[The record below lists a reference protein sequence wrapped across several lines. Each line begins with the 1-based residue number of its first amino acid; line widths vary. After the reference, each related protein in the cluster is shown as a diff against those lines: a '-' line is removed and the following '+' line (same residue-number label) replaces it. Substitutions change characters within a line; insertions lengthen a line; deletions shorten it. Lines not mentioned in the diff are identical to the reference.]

1 MNKQEKQLMVERLK
15 ENVHPWFCL
24 PYEFRK
30 CLVTNWEHVLVRH
43 KNDWQKPWFPYRKLD
58 DGCVVRLSPDFQLPA
73 PEIEAPAGYRIVSM
87 EDQKRCK
94 FPLDCDIKYTVCGRH
109 GWIPPLYRN
118 WRNDETDG
126 LSRHYAIPSNY
137 TFAEDSVKER
147 WFFNTD
153 TMSVENGPTE
163 DLEKIDRMCSQ
174 RCTRIEITA
183 AQKLYLETKPETVDG
198 FEWVLKV
205 PESGET
211 IMSPDQF
218 TGSPK
223 HIRTWPHEF
232 GCQIDYLNRIR
243 WVKVPVKPSSKF
255 VEYPIYIDEGEYR
268 CNVKHHNNSG
278 RAGLHELP
286 SIVGFTGDILFR
298 YSDGTEQWRYTLTD
312 RSRDGTPATPIA
324 ATFYVKGET
333 K

>member
-1 MNKQEKQLMVERLK
+1 MNKQEKKAMVEQLK
-15 ENVHPWFCL
+15 ENVYPWFYL
-24 PYEFRK
+24 PFEGQKF
-30 CLVTNWEHVLVRH
+30 LATNWEHVLVRH
-43 KNDWQKPWFPYRKLD
+43 KTDWQKPWFPYRTLD

-73 PEIEAPAGYRIVSM
+73 PAIEAPAGYRTVSM
-87 EDQKRCK
+87 EDRNRCK
-94 FPLDCDIKYTVCGRH
+94 FPVDCDIKYTVCGRH

-118 WRNDETDG
+118 WRNDETNG
-126 LSRHYAIPSNY
+126 LSRHYAVPADY
-137 TFAEDSVKER
+137 VFAEDRPKER
-147 WFFNTD
+147 LFFNTKSKD
-153 TMSVENGPTE
+153 VVSVLPHNEHFVGT
-163 DLEKIDRMCSQ
+163 LLGW
-174 RCTRIEITA
+174 IEITA
-183 AQKLYLETKPETVDG
+183 EQKRYLETKPEPVAG

-243 WVKVPVKPSSKF
+243 WVKVPVEQEPCF
-255 VEYPIYIDEGEYR
+255 VEYPIFYSESRMAWMCIVEHQKMNDR
-268 CNVKHHNNSG
+268 F
-278 RAGLHELP
+278 LHELP

-324 ATFYVKGET
+324 ARFYINGET